1 MAGDLSLGPLDAPCP
16 VETLTAHDDG
26 TFWMEIPCFFDR
38 VSLIKAPTI
47 IFVSDLAYPVKSCRN
62 SGQPLNSKKRQS
74 SGDKTLAAGVD
85 LLFELGW
92 IVSDPL
98 RSLLRPKTNA
108 YGLTH
113 LPIRP
118 RSDFLSSLSNTRYL
132 MSRYD
137 FETGHGL
144 LSLITLT
151 TIDSLDKEL
160 LLTLVVDLSVLES
173 SSYNS
178 YMYKNLMIESSSL
191 IERTFE
197 SSSFI
202 ERTFDWFLTLSLQ
215 NHLDTLTTFVE
226 ASCFEPVISKVKDFF
241 STSLCLVWTVTIQQ
255 SPEVFVELSSTH
267 HSLACGKLLSCS
279 CLRCMDLRSIYPILF
294 LFHSLVRELVL
305 LFDVSNNEVD
315 VCVNFVLPI
324 G

>member
-1 MAGDLSLGPLDAPCP
+1 
-16 VETLTAHDDG
+16 
-26 TFWMEIPCFFDR
+26 
-38 VSLIKAPTI
+38 
-47 IFVSDLAYPVKSCRN
+47 
-62 SGQPLNSKKRQS
+62 
-74 SGDKTLAAGVD
+74 
-85 LLFELGW
+85 
-92 IVSDPL
+92 
-98 RSLLRPKTNA
+98 
-108 YGLTH
+108 
-113 LPIRP
+113 
-118 RSDFLSSLSNTRYL
+118 

-178 YMYKNLMIESSSL
+178 YMSKNLMIESSSL

-202 ERTFDWFLTLSLQ
+202 ERAFDWSLTLSLQ

-267 HSLACGKLLSCS
+267 HSLACGKLPSCS

-315 VCVNFVLPI
+315 VCVNFVLPMS
-324 G
+324 